1 MKIAVYGRHPD
12 LEHGFNGLM
21 SINWLKGFYELG
33 CEVTLYIPDLEHHKV
48 AILLGLMDIGS
59 LDDLPRYGAIFDIK
73 VANSVNDIDSN
84 VDAVIWQ
91 SYRPQEE
98 FIRKQIKDA
107 GIFIAKNPPGIM
119 SGDITKDFRKVKGM
133 SNNFDLIGTS
143 LKSDFSIISR
153 NHAEYSGSFAYVPRG
168 FNTDLLQP
176 DKTKNPSI
184 GFDKAVKG
192 QEFGYKPID
201 HIVNSGQIL
210 KENIENIEYYSLRDN
225 VESLN
230 SMRVPNLPFNQFY
243 KRFVNK
249 IWIYMPINFD
259 YSVHS
264 KGKYIGAGG
273 RHKYIGLYEN
283 QIIETQLAGGLI
295 LVRKDDIPPELLF
308 LEEESQFES
317 SSDVGDIVAKLM
329 AHIENFSERSKI
341 VRTKALETHSY
352 LNATRVFL
360 NAISSRL

>member
-1 MKIAVYGRHPD
+1 MKIAVFGRHPE

-33 CEVTLYIPDLEHHKV
+33 CVVTLYIPDLEHHKV
-48 AILLGLMDIGS
+48 TELLGLKGIDS
-59 LDDLPRYGAIFDIK
+59 LDDLPRYGAFFDIK
-73 VANSVNDIDSN
+73 VANCVDDIDKN

-98 FIRKQIKDA
+98 FIRKQIKAA

-119 SGDITKDFRKVKGM
+119 SGDITKDHRKVKGL

-143 LKSDFSIISR
+143 LKSDFGIIST
-153 NHAEYSGSFAYVPRG
+153 NHTEYSESFEYVPRG
-168 FNTDLLQP
+168 FDTDLLQP
-176 DKTKNPSI
+176 DKTENPSI
-184 GFDKAVKG
+184 GFDKAVKAK
-192 QEFGYKPID
+192 EFGYKPIE
-201 HIVNSGQIL
+201 HIVNSGEIL
-210 KENIENIEYYSLRDN
+210 KENIENLEYYSLRDN

-230 SMRVPNLPFNQFY
+230 SVRVPNLPFDQFY

-264 KGKYIGAGG
+264 KGKYTGADG

-283 QIIETQLAGGLI
+283 QIIETQLAGGLV
-295 LVRKDDIPPELLF
+295 LARKDDIPAELLF
-308 LEEESQFES
+308 LEEESQFEN
-317 SSDVGDIVAKLM
+317 SDDIGNVVAKLM
-329 AHIENFSERSKI
+329 AHIENFSERSRI

-352 LNATRVFL
+352 LNASKVFL
-360 NAISSRL
+360 NAISRRL